1 MAVSRRGFLSRAL
14 LGTAG
19 LAAAGSVPLALRR
32 TRLRPLPPGR
42 PLRFFT
48 PREFSIFAAVAD
60 RIVPQLS
67 ADQPTVE
74 ELDVPGKADEL
85 LSRADPDTQHDFRQL
100 LALFDSAL
108 AAFLLDGRP
117 TPFTELS
124 PDAQDRALA
133 QWRTSRLPLRR
144 SGFQGLSRLSLAL
157 YYSDPRS
164 YPGVGYPGPPL
175 LMRADGTAVGGTAEE
190 RAAATHTGGVK

>member
-133 QWRTSRLPLRR
+133 QWRTSRLPLRCRIAAGSGLPPRAGSAATRRRRAGGRLRKR
-144 SGFQGLSRLSLAL
+144 SSS
-157 YYSDPRS
+157 
-164 YPGVGYPGPPL
+164 
-175 LMRADGTAVGGTAEE
+175 GGTAASCPACCAWPSSPARQE
-190 RAAATHTGGVK
+190 R